1 MPIKELCQIIDHQ
14 KISEN
19 FYKLTLVSKYISSH
33 GQPGQF
39 INLRIDNTLDPL
51 LRRPFSLHNLDP
63 QKELFEILYEVVGKG
78 TQLLT
83 QKEIKNQIDVMGPL
97 GKGFDLMS
105 DKKFSFLV
113 AGGMGVAPLLALAK
127 ELKKRKK
134 QVFVLI
140 GAKNKKGLFL
150 EPVFQ
155 ALGCETASIT
165 DDGSSGKKG
174 LVTELLTDVLSSNAL
189 EEDSEIFACGPHP
202 MLKAVAEFALQR
214 KLPAQVSLEEK
225 MACGIGSC
233 MGCVVK
239 TKNNYKRVCADGPV
253 FKSEEIIW

>member
-39 INLRIDNTLDPL
+39 INLRIDNSLDPL
-51 LRRPFSLHNLDP
+51 LRRPFSLHNLEP
-63 QKELFEILYEVVGKG
+63 QKELVEILYEVVGKG
-78 TQLLT
+78 TQILS
-83 QKEIKNQIDVMGPL
+83 QKEIKNQVDAIGPL
-97 GKGFDLMS
+97 GKGFDLIS

-113 AGGMGVAPLLALAK
+113 AGGMGIAPLLLLAK

-134 QVFVLI
+134 QVFILI
-140 GAKNKKGLFL
+140 GARTKK
-150 EPVFQ
+150 
-155 ALGCETASIT
+155 ALISLSELTTYSLQLTTIT

-174 LVTELLTDVLSSNAL
+174 LAIDLLADALSSNAL
-189 EEDSEIFACGPHP
+189 EEDSEIFACGPHA
-202 MLKAVAEFALQR
+202 MLKAVAEFAFQR
-214 KLPAQVSLEEK
+214 KIPAQISMEEK

-239 TKNNYKRVCADGPV
+239 TKNGYKRVCADGPV
-253 FKSEEIIW
+253 FKSEEIVW